1 MVWNSRRCYTLHRV
15 EGNPQTVRSDLEPTC
30 IRFGLF
36 ELDVRAAELRK
47 GGTRIQLQDQ
57 PLQILLM
64 LLARPGDV
72 VLREEIR
79 NKLWPG
85 DTVVEFD
92 AGINAAVKRL
102 RDALRESAAKPRH
115 IETLARRGYRFVG
128 QIEPVSPEMPQVS
141 AVAQGSAT
149 AAPPAADR
157 DPRREFPP
165 VRILLTALLATIL
178 LVALGGVW
186 SYRHGAPARWAR
198 NVALPEATRLIDAG
212 RYAPALSFLLRAQR
226 VMPEDPTLMKL
237 RREISHPF
245 SIRTYPSGASIWV
258 KAYEDPDGEW
268 LPLGQSP
275 IENFLLPLAY
285 FRWRIAKKGFRTLEA
300 GAGYQADAVEFHL
313 DPEGSS
319 HPEMVHVPA
328 GTFQLLS
335 LSPVQLD
342 DYWMDTYE
350 VTNRQFKQFID
361 KGGYSNRQHWRERF
375 LNQGR
380 VLAWEEAM
388 AEFHDGT
395 GRPGPSTGELSD
407 YPPGHDDF
415 PVNGVSWYEAAA
427 YAEFAHKQLPTIYHW
442 YRAANL
448 GIHSDILMFSNFDG
462 SGPARV
468 GIHPGLGP
476 FGTYDMAGNV
486 REWCWNAT
494 GNRRYLVGGAWNDP
508 RYAYSSTKAVL
519 PFDRSPTNG
528 FRCVTYPG
536 PVRAGLTG
544 PIEKP
549 ARDHGTEDPVT
560 DREFRILQSF
570 YSYDHTGLKTVT
582 ESVDESS
589 RDWKMEK
596 IGFDAA
602 YGNQRVTARLYLPR
616 NAKPPYE
623 TIFYFPPRS
632 ALSLRNIDDFEV
644 RFIGFLVK
652 TGRAVLYPV
661 YQGMYERRLTAPVGP
676 SGERDRVIEQ
686 SKDLR
691 RSLDY
696 LETRPDIDLGRVGYY
711 GISDGARLG
720 LIQLA
725 EESRIRAAVLSA
737 GGLSPERKP
746 LEIDEINLAPR
757 VRIPVL
763 MLNGRYDF
771 MYAAES
777 DQIQMFRLLGT
788 PEKDKRY
795 VLFNS
800 GHVPIQQQ
808 EVKETLD
815 WFDRYLGPVR
825 K

>member
-1 MVWNSRRCYTLHRV
+1 
-15 EGNPQTVRSDLEPTC
+15 
-30 IRFGLF
+30 
-36 ELDVRAAELRK
+36 
-47 GGTRIQLQDQ
+47 
-57 PLQILLM
+57 
-64 LLARPGDV
+64 
-72 VLREEIR
+72 
-79 NKLWPG
+79 
-85 DTVVEFD
+85 
-92 AGINAAVKRL
+92 
-102 RDALRESAAKPRH
+102 
-115 IETLARRGYRFVG
+115 
-128 QIEPVSPEMPQVS
+128 
-141 AVAQGSAT
+141 
-149 AAPPAADR
+149 
-157 DPRREFPP
+157 
-165 VRILLTALLATIL
+165 
-178 LVALGGVW
+178 
-186 SYRHGAPARWAR
+186 
-198 NVALPEATRLIDAG
+198 
-212 RYAPALSFLLRAQR
+212 
-226 VMPEDPTLMKL
+226 MPEDPTLMKL

-395 GRPGPSTGELSD
+395 GRPGPSTWELSD

-468 GIHPGLGP
+468 GSHPGLGP

-528 FRCVTYPG
+528 FRCVTCPG

-623 TIFYFPPRS
+623 TIVYFPPRS